1 MAISGQAVLI
11 YGEPR
16 LTKDI
21 DIALGIGTDGI
32 EKVTGLVSQLGLKV
46 LVEDI
51 DDFVKKTMIL
61 PVYDS
66 HYIQNWLREFDR
78 SLN

>member
-51 DDFVKKTMIL
+51 DDFVKTVTSVNGCGFVECW
-61 PVYDS
+61 VYTC
-66 HYIQNWLREFDR
+66 NR
-78 SLN
+78 S

>member
-1 MAISGQAVLI
+1 VFKKLLGNVASALNRHCIPYMVIGGQAVLI

-32 EKVTGLVSQLGLKV
+32 EKVRGL
-46 LVEDI
+46 
-51 DDFVKKTMIL
+51 F
-61 PVYDS
+61 
-66 HYIQNWLREFDR
+66 EFI
-78 SLN
+78 